1 MRMSDEKKKPS
12 GQQPSGDKSGNTK
25 PTKMTQIVFDHASV
39 KSGQK
44 RMASKKPHPPS
55 EKKK

>member
-1 MRMSDEKKKPS
+1 MSDEKKKPS